1 MKFKSLALAATVLA
15 ALAAPVS
22 AQIKEHVFKVGIGL
36 SEDHPQALAVKH
48 FAEKLAAKSGGKMNA
63 KLFASGSLGNDVSMT
78 SALRGGTLEMTVP
91 DSSTLMSL
99 IKPFGVLN
107 LPLTFNN
114 EQEADAVLDG
124 PFGQK
129 LLAKLPE
136 KGLVGLGYWENGF
149 RHVTNS
155 RRPINKADDLA
166 GLKLRVIQSPLFLD
180 TFNALGTNA
189 TPMPFTE
196 LYTAMEQAAVDGQEN
211 PPATILTSKFY
222 EVQKHL
228 VLSRHMYSAWVLLM
242 SKKTWDGLSAQEQ
255 KIVQEAAR
263 EATLFE
269 RKSIRALSETAL
281 GDLKKVGMQ
290 ITELPA
296 AEQAK
301 LRAKLQPVLAK
312 YGREF
317 GEETTNELM
326 SELAKVRGTAATAA
340 K

>member
-1 MKFKSLALAATVLA
+1 MKIRSLGLAAALLA
-15 ALAAPVS
+15 ALAAPAS

-36 SEDHPQALAVKH
+36 SEDHPQAQALKYFAAQLAD
-48 FAEKLAAKSGGKMNA
+48 KSGGKLVA
-63 KLFASGSLGNDVSMT
+63 RVYTSGSLGNDISMT

-91 DSSTLMSL
+91 DSSTLVSL

-136 KGLVGLGYWENGF
+136 KGLVGLGFWENGF

-155 RRPINKADDLA
+155 RRPVQRADDLS

-180 TFNALGTNA
+180 TFNALGANA

-196 LYTAMEQAAVDGQEN
+196 LYSAMEQGAVDGQEN
-211 PPATILTSKFY
+211 PPATILASKFY

-242 SKKTWDGLSAQEQ
+242 SKKTWDGLSPEEQ
-255 KIVQEAAR
+255 KIVQDAAR
-263 EATLFE
+263 EATLYE
-269 RKSIRALSETAL
+269 RKTIRAFSDTAL
-281 GDLKKVGMQ
+281 AQLKKAGMQ
-290 ITELPA
+290 ITELPP
-296 AEQAK
+296 AEQA
-301 LRAKLQPVLAK
+301 RMRTKLQPVLAK
-312 YGREF
+312 FSKEF
-317 GEETTNELM
+317 GEDTTAEMNA
-326 SELAKVRGTAATAA
+326 ELAKVRGGATTA
-340 K
+340 KK